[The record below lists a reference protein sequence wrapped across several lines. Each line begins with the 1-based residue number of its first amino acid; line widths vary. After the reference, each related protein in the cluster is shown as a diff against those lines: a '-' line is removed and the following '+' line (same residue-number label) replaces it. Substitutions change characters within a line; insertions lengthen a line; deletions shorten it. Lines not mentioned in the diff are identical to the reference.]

1 MPEKITK
8 QEAKIEQTI
17 RAVRKAKELLMEQ
30 DLNTLPYDGLGKTV
44 KVKKPKAV
52 KADKITNET
61 QPKEGY
67 GLAGEVFGKATDSKE
82 HMLEEIQNRWADIK
96 SQLDTSITKSSLVQL
111 IGFLENYSPISEH
124 EQSVNNEDRV
134 GKAISNDGVEHLNTK
149 IRELMQKVHAM
160 DNPTKEDLTNI
171 HHELEKLKRIITQ
184 YDKMESF
191 VG

>member
-67 GLAGEVFGKATDSKE
+67 GLAGE
-82 HMLEEIQNRWADIK
+82 
-96 SQLDTSITKSSLVQL
+96 
-111 IGFLENYSPISEH
+111 EN
-124 EQSVNNEDRV
+124 V
-134 GKAISNDGVEHLNTK
+134 GKAISNDGVERLNTK